1 MAFTELVETQRKYF
15 RSGETKPVQFRKQQL
30 LKLKKFIEENREAL
44 AEAVWKD
51 LRRRHESTEILEIG
65 MTIGEIDYFLKNID
79 EWVKPTHVE
88 KTFTTAL
95 DKPVIEKDPKGVVLI
110 VSPWNY
116 PVSMILLPMVP
127 AIAAGNTVV
136 IKPSEL
142 SENVAATFEKLIP
155 KYFDPKYVAVVNG
168 GIPETTDLLKERFDH
183 ILYTGCPP
191 VAKIIMTAAAK
202 HLTPVTLELGGKC
215 PVVVED
221 DADIDISAKRI
232 AWGKWL
238 NCGQTCLA
246 PDYILVNSTVKPKLV
261 AAICKYVHEFYGED
275 IKSSKD
281 YARIINQR
289 HFDRITGLLEK
300 TQGATLLGGESDR
313 TDLYIPPTILDV
325 EKSDAF
331 MHDEIFGPVLP
342 IITVKSFSESLEY
355 IADGEKP
362 LAAYIFT
369 RNEAKVKR
377 LLNETSSGGVTVN
390 DVLMH
395 ITGMFTKHEAD
406 AIVIF
411 QLILYHSEV
420 LEFPEWVATA
430 ESSDLIHSRMKSL
443 SFTEVSSESHCRRK
457 SRYPPLNQQKLD
469 QMRRLTGKRI
479 SLNLI
484 NVATLPIVMAS
495 FVFGMLFQFQFIF
508 RFSA

>member
-1 MAFTELVETQRKYF
+1 MAFTDLVETQRKYF
-15 RSGETKPVQFRKQQL
+15 RSGETKPLQFRKQQL
-30 LKLKKFIEENREAL
+30 LRLKKFIEENREAL
-44 AEAVWKD
+44 AECVWKD
-51 LRRRHESTEILEIG
+51 LRRRHESTEIMEIG
-65 MTIGEIDYFLKNID
+65 MAILEIDYFLANLD
-79 EWVKPTHVE
+79 DWAKPIHVE
-88 KTFTTAL
+88 KTFATAL

-116 PVSMILLPMVP
+116 PVSMILLPMIP
-127 AIAAGNTVV
+127 ALAAGNTVV

-142 SENVAATFEKLIP
+142 SENTAATFEKLLP

-221 DADIDISAKRI
+221 DADIDITAKRI
-232 AWGKWL
+232 VWGKWL

-261 AAICKYVHEFYGED
+261 AAIRKYIGEFYGED
-275 IKSSKD
+275 VKGSKD

-289 HFDRITGLLEK
+289 HFDRISKLLDETK
-300 TQGATLLGGESDR
+300 GATLIGGERDR
-313 TDLYIPPTILDV
+313 ADLFIPPTVLDI
-325 EKSDAF
+325 EKTDPF

-342 IITVKSFSESLEY
+342 IITVKSLSESLEF
-355 IADGEKP
+355 ISDGEKP

-377 LLNETSSGGVTVN
+377 LVSETSSGGVTVN

-395 ITGMFTKHEAD
+395 VSVDTLPFGGVGVSGMGRYRGKFGFDTFTHEK
-406 AIVIF
+406 
-411 QLILYHSEV
+411 SV
-420 LEFPEWVATA
+420 LHRGFFG
-430 ESSDLIHSRMKSL
+430 ESLQAA
-443 SFTEVSSESHCRRK
+443 
-457 SRYPPLNQQKLD
+457 RYPPLSQQKLD
-469 QMRRLTGKRI
+469 QLRRLTGKRI
-479 SLNLI
+479 SLNLV
-484 NVATLPIVMAS
+484 NVATLPVVIAS
-495 FVFGMLFQFQFIF
+495 FVFGMLFQFIF

>member
-1 MAFTELVETQRKYF
+1 MGFTELVETQRKYF
-15 RSGETKPVQFRKQQL
+15 RTGVTKPVQFRKEQL

-44 AEAVWKD
+44 SEAVWKD

-79 EWVKPTHVE
+79 DWVKPTHVE

-127 AIAAGNTVV
+127 ALAAGNTVV

-155 KYFDPKYVAVVNG
+155 KYFEPKYVAVVNG
-168 GIPETTDLLKERFDH
+168 GIPETTDLLEERFDH

-221 DADIDISAKRI
+221 DTDIDISAKRI

-261 AAICKYVHEFYGED
+261 AAIRKYINEFYGENV
-275 IKSSKD
+275 KASKD

-300 TQGATLLGGESDR
+300 TQGATLIGGESDR
-313 TDLYIPPTILDV
+313 ADLFIPPTVLDV
-325 EKSDAF
+325 EKNDPF

-369 RNEAKVKR
+369 KNEAKVKR

-395 ITGMFTKHEAD
+395 ITVDTLPFGGVGVSGMGRYRGKFGFDTFTHEK
-406 AIVIF
+406 
-411 QLILYHSEV
+411 SV
-420 LEFPEWVATA
+420 LHRGFFG
-430 ESSDLIHSRMKSL
+430 ESLQA
-443 SFTEVSSESHCRRK
+443 

-469 QMRRLTGKRI
+469 QMRKLTGKRI

-495 FVFGMLFQFQFIF
+495 FVFGMLFQVC
-508 RFSA
+508 RKSLSD